1 MHRMKAIAAMGLL
14 AVALAAC
21 SDDPA
26 SACFKRGDHDTMS
39 DGRITR
45 ICDCALK
52 RVGVGTLSEAER
64 GTLVDVIHGRGVSA
78 DQEARY
84 RNIAAR
90 WNPAIQSCKAQP

>member
-1 MHRMKAIAAMGLL
+1 MNRIKLSLAISLM

-26 SACFKRGDHDTMS
+26 SACFKRGDHDNMS

-52 RVGVGTLSEAER
+52 QSGAATLTETER
-64 GTLVDVIHGRGVSA
+64 GTLVDVIHGRSVKAGE
-78 DQEARY
+78 EART
-84 RNIAAR
+84 RAIAGR
-90 WNPAIQSCKAQP
+90 WNAALQSCKALS

>member
-1 MHRMKAIAAMGLL
+1 MRRMAIVAVGLL
-14 AVALAAC
+14 TIALAAC
-21 SDDPA
+21 SDDPV
-26 SACFKRGDHDTMS
+26 SACFKRGEHDTMS

-64 GTLVDVIHGRGVSA
+64 GTLVDVIHGRSVSA

-84 RNIAAR
+84 RSIAAR
-90 WNPAIQSCKAQP
+90 WSSAMQSCKAQP